1 MTVMLQSIKLSYAV
15 DRPPSDSALTWAH
28 VACESIRF
36 SFALRRWGRF
46 EARAHVQCAF
56 VF

>member
-28 VACESIRF
+28 V
-36 SFALRRWGRF
+36 
-46 EARAHVQCAF
+46 QCAF